1 MRNVQWLFISLV
13 LLFVS
18 GCAQVQQ
25 LASYRVTEADL
36 EQILM
41 RQADELAGR
50 VSIMGVRV
58 PLKVESLQAKIGP
71 DGSDLVELSGAFK
84 LEISLLGFE
93 YPVALQMT
101 VSGAPQYNSQEK
113 AIFVRRLNI
122 INSSVDAGG
131 YRGSLDS
138 LDQQV
143 LALIDDFLAEQPV
156 YRLNPDEPIQRALM
170 QIPVNMAVEE
180 GVIRLSPGR

>member
-25 LASYRVTEADL
+25 LASYRVTETDL

-71 DGSDLVELSGAFK
+71 DGTDLVELSGAFK

-93 YPVALQMT
+93 YPIAMQMT
-101 VSGAPQYNSQEK
+101 VSGAPQYNSEEK

-122 INSSVDAGG
+122 INSSIDAGS

-143 LALIDDFLAEQPV
+143 LTLIDDFLAEQPV